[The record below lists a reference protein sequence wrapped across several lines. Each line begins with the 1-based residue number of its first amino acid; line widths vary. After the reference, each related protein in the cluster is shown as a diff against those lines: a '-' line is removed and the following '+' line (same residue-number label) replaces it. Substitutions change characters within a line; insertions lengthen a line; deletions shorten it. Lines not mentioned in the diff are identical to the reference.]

1 MLNAYDYA
9 GNEVTLVH
17 ADDQRLLRM
26 AVFDV
31 IVNNADRKGGH
42 ILAGVDGRV
51 YGVDHGVSL
60 HVQDKLRTVLWGWAG
75 KPIDD
80 ETLSADHKLYCATA
94 SGPAS
99 FTTAIAP
106 GASVSA
112 TIASAATPAAGTTHT
127 SERSYAAFTGSRVAK
142 STDCNGR
149 RRVEIGFR

>member
-1 MLNAYDYA
+1 M
-9 GNEVTLVH
+9 H
-17 ADDQRLLRM
+17 ADDPRLLRM

-80 ETLSADHKLYCATA
+80 ETLGPSPALADELA
-94 SGPAS
+94 GPLAEELCEHI
-99 FTTAIAP
+99 TDAEL
-106 GASVSA
+106 
-112 TIASAATPAAGTTHT
+112 AAL
-127 SERSYAAFTGSRVAK
+127 
-142 STDCNGR
+142 R
-149 RRVEIGFR
+149 RRVRALLDEPVMPAPDRRRPIPWPAF